1 MLLTDIRQAV
11 TDRWPDVV
19 DTAKCNRL
27 IAGAVRYY
35 SRYNPRE
42 LELTITTVASQKE
55 YDLVTLGATGCIG
68 VREVLWYPG
77 GSVSNEVR
85 ATEEWYRLL
94 TEPARYTMPSQA
106 VIDDI
111 NQSAHIARV
120 SGTYR
125 YEEAEAKLVIFPEP
139 TAGGNTLIVRY
150 YASHV
155 LNTGG
160 TAYATIP
167 DADLEL
173 IAGVVRADLLD
184 AQGDAAAIS
193 QEYQEGL
200 EKVSFGKVSGATM
213 TRAEELRGRVALK
226 YGGGGAIVAP

>member
-1 MLLTDIRQAV
+1 MLVTTIRQAV
-11 TDRWPDVV
+11 TDRWPDEV
-19 DTAKCNRL
+19 DVAKLNRL
-27 IAGAVRYY
+27 VAAAVRYY
-35 SRYNPRE
+35 SRFNPRV
-42 LELTITTVASQKE
+42 LEMTVTTVANQKE
-55 YDLVTLGATGCIG
+55 YDLETLGATNIIG
-68 VREVLWYPG
+68 IQEVLWYPG

-111 NQSAHIARV
+111 NQSAHIVRI

-125 YEEAEAKLVIFPEP
+125 YEEAEANLIIFPEP
-139 TAGGNTLIVRY
+139 TASGSTLIVRY
-150 YASHV
+150 YAAHAI
-155 LNTGG
+155 TG
-160 TAYATIP
+160 TTSYATIP

-193 QEYQEGL
+193 QDYQEGL
-200 EKVSFGKVSGATM
+200 EKVSFGKVPGATLM
-213 TRAEELRGRVALK
+213 RADELRGRVALR